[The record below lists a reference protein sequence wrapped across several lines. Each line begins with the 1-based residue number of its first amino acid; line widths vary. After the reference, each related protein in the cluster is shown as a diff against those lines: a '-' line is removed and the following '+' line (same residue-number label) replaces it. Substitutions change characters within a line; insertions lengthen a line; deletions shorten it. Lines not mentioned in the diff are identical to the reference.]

1 MYRRPVIRVRLPLAS
16 SERPP
21 TCVSLVLCEILMC
34 QAFFFTSLMGFMN
47 QPDHFAMQCN
57 SFFAIEML
65 YIHYNVF
72 VSNKSQCVRE
82 QYFKIMLWMCNTN
95 FSFITLILTKWM
107 LAIQVY
113 MLQSAE
119 YCVSSSNMSML
130 KNTSGE
136 SIKSVSVLFK

>member
-1 MYRRPVIRVRLPLAS
+1 
-16 SERPP
+16 
-21 TCVSLVLCEILMC
+21 
-34 QAFFFTSLMGFMN
+34 
-47 QPDHFAMQCN
+47 
-57 SFFAIEML
+57 
-65 YIHYNVF
+65 
-72 VSNKSQCVRE
+72 
-82 QYFKIMLWMCNTN
+82 MCNTN